1 MTQTNHLPPG
11 PSTIPRSLQT
21 YLVWR
26 HMDWFMRACQRRY
39 GDIFT
44 VRALPWQR
52 IVMVCDPDAI
62 KTIFTGDPEI
72 WRAGESYRLLAPVL
86 GERSVMVLDGAEHLC
101 TRKRLLPAFHGEAIR
116 RYEEV
121 IETIAAEEVAR
132 WPVGQPISLMAAMRR
147 ITLEVI
153 LRAVIGAEGGER
165 LTEMRAALLH
175 LVEVNPLVVLT
186 PLWAPLQRFGP
197 GRDFKHRLQNAKSIL
212 LEEVMRRRAD
222 PRVAQRADV
231 LSSLICTGELSD
243 AELLDQLTTLLIA
256 GHDTST
262 SALAWTLERLVRHP
276 LELERAREDDGYL
289 DAVIKEVLRLRPV
302 LPAVARHTA
311 RPVTLAGYRLPAGIT
326 VMPGIRLVHLNA
338 EPLPRPEIFRPERFL
353 EGQGA
358 GQGSNYSWIPYGGG
372 TRRCLGAPF
381 ASLQLRVVL
390 RTVLAR
396 AELRAEVLEDEPI
409 QSRFIT
415 LVPGRGARV
424 IQTRRHGQESVTA

>member
-1 MTQTNHLPPG
+1 LA
-11 PSTIPRSLQT
+11 QT

-39 GDIFT
+39 GAIFT
-44 VRALPWQR
+44 VRALPWRR
-52 IVMVCDPDAI
+52 IVMVCDPDVI

-86 GERSVMVLDGAEHLC
+86 GERSVMVLDGAEHLR
-101 TRKRLLPAFHGEAIR
+101 TRKRLLPPFHGDAIR

-132 WPVGQPISLMAAMRR
+132 WPVGEPISLVEAMRR

-153 LRAVIGAEGGER
+153 LRAVIGTEGGAR
-165 LTEMRAALLH
+165 LAEMRAALLH
-175 LVEVNPLVVLT
+175 LVDVNPLLVLT
-186 PLWAPLQRFGP
+186 PLWAPLQRVGP
-197 GRDFKHRLQNAKSIL
+197 GRDFKQRLQNAKSLL
-212 LEEVMRRRAD
+212 LEEVARRRAD
-222 PRVAQRADV
+222 PQVAQRTDV
-231 LSSLICTGELSD
+231 LSLLVCSGELSD

-276 LELERAREDDGYL
+276 LELEHAREDDEYL

-311 RPVTLAGYRLPAGIT
+311 RPVTLAGYRLPAGVT
-326 VMPGIRLVHLNA
+326 VMPGIRLVHLDA
-338 EPLPRPEIFRPERFL
+338 ELFPDPENFRPERFL
-353 EGQGA
+353 EGQG
-358 GQGSNYSWIPYGGG
+358 SNYGWIPYGGG
-372 TRRCLGAPF
+372 TRRCLGASF

-390 RTVLAR
+390 RTVLVR

-424 IQTRRHGQESVTA
+424 IQTRRLQAHSL